1 MMNKENCKGYSLIQ
15 LIFVIAII
23 GILTSIAY
31 PSYQK
36 YLRDSEIRQALAALV
51 ESAQFMERFYQQNGS
66 FKKTSTAWPDLP
78 NSRSLENFCI
88 YPHGLARGALDG
100 KFTLKAVALD
110 KNKEPRVIK
119 INESLTT
126 LFVKVLLVLVM
137 MLRKTIF
144 LVQIKTVPY
153 IGFKRVCEVITE
165 WFIYLFKL
173 ILIK

>member
-66 FKKTSTAWPDLP
+66 FKKTSTAWPDCL
-78 NSRSLENFCI
+78 
-88 YPHGLARGALDG
+88 
-100 KFTLKAVALD
+100 TLGV
-110 KNKEPRVIK
+110 
-119 INESLTT
+119 
-126 LFVKVLLVLVM
+126 
-137 MLRKTIF
+137 
-144 LVQIKTVPY
+144 
-153 IGFKRVCEVITE
+153 
-165 WFIYLFKL
+165 
-173 ILIK
+173 

>member
-1 MMNKENCKGYSLIQ
+1 MMNKENCKGYSLTQ

-36 YLRDSEIRQALAALV
+36 YIRDSEIRQALAALI
-51 ESAQFMERFYQQNGS
+51 ESAQFMEQFYQQNGS

-126 LFVKVLLVLVM
+126 F
-137 MLRKTIF
+137 I
-144 LVQIKTVPY
+144 
-153 IGFKRVCEVITE
+153 CESSASSCDDVTKNY
-165 WFIYLFKL
+165 FSGADKNCSVYRL
-173 ILIK
+173 